1 VVAINNPMQTQRIS
15 DMWRKNLTVL
25 IALISCFSFSGSLWA
40 VGLGQLRADSS
51 INQPLS
57 VRIQLTDLGS
67 TPLDE
72 INVAVAGADNFE
84 RLGVDVVDNFP
95 EIQITLGVDEAG
107 PYARLESASVIRT
120 PYLEVVLDT
129 RWPSGRVLT
138 QHTILLDPPVF
149 LDSEEADVADSA
161 PPGSAPRSDVVEEAV
176 DASITSP
183 RTVTTDRSSTL
194 YSIAMASRP
203 NQSVT
208 VQQMMLAIQR
218 LNPTSFGDGN
228 INRLYAGE
236 ILRLPTEQQILQLS
250 AAEALEA
257 VLLQNQEAEIN
268 SVEQRQISEAAGI
281 AATAATGD
289 QLSVVVTETAALEK
303 ENSVLGARIEELEN
317 RLAISQEELAKAAR
331 ERVDFIARL
340 EAIESQITAA
350 QEIIKLQDAQLAE
363 LTQSLAAA
371 AETRER
377 ETPPAAR
384 NTVDKA
390 TGFFGQP
397 LIAAGAAGL
406 AVLLLVLLLLRR
418 NRESHEEESPGEIT
432 LTEAAQPVTD
442 TMRKQEDLDRELLA
456 ILTDG
461 NEVNVE
467 EKPRRIA
474 TVKSAPAFDPEELT
488 FRAQEAAVETS
499 TSVPIDPIDEDEAA
513 TKLELA
519 YAYHKMGDNEGAAEI
534 LLEVLEEGLSKHKA
548 EAQKLLDVVN
558 ASSGQV
564 DGDSST

>member
-1 VVAINNPMQTQRIS
+1 
-15 DMWRKNLTVL
+15 MWRKNLAVL
-25 IALISCFSFSGSLWA
+25 IALISCFSFSGNLWA

-72 INVAVAGADNFE
+72 INVAVADADNFE

-95 EIQITLGVDEAG
+95 EIQIILGVDEAG

-208 VQQMMLAIQR
+208 VQQTMLAIQR

-257 VLLQNQEAEIN
+257 VLLQNQEAQVN

-456 ILTDG
+456 ILADG

-499 TSVPIDPIDEDEAA
+499 TSVPIEPIDEDEAA

-534 LLEVLEEGLSKHKA
+534 LLEVLEEGSSKHKA

-558 ASSGQV
+558 ASGGQV

>member
-1 VVAINNPMQTQRIS
+1 
-15 DMWRKNLTVL
+15 MWRKNLTVL

-208 VQQMMLAIQR
+208 VQQTMLAIQR

-442 TMRKQEDLDRELLA
+442 TVRKQEDLDRELLA
-456 ILTDG
+456 ILADG

-499 TSVPIDPIDEDEAA
+499 TSVPIEPIDEDEAA

-534 LLEVLEEGLSKHKA
+534 LLEVLDEGSSKHKA

-558 ASSGQV
+558 ASGGQV

>member
-1 VVAINNPMQTQRIS
+1 
-15 DMWRKNLTVL
+15 MWRKNLAVL

-72 INVAVAGADNFE
+72 INVAVADADNFE

-95 EIQITLGVDEAG
+95 EIQIILGVDEAG

-120 PYLEVVLDT
+120 PYLELVLDT

-208 VQQMMLAIQR
+208 VQQTMLAIQR

-442 TMRKQEDLDRELLA
+442 SMRKQEDLDRELLA
-456 ILTDG
+456 ILADG

-499 TSVPIDPIDEDEAA
+499 TSVPIEPIDEDEAA

-534 LLEVLEEGLSKHKA
+534 LLEVLEEGSSKHKA

-558 ASSGQV
+558 ASGGQV

>member
-1 VVAINNPMQTQRIS
+1 MQTERDS
-15 DMWRKNLTVL
+15 DMRRKNLAVL
-25 IALISCFSFSGSLWA
+25 IAFVSCLSFSSSLWA

-72 INVAVAGADNFE
+72 IDVAVAAAENFD
-84 RLGVDVVDNFP
+84 RLGVDVADNFP
-95 EIQITLGVDEAG
+95 DIQITLGVDEEG
-107 PYARLESASVIRT
+107 PYARLESTSVIRT

-149 LDSEEADVADSA
+149 LDSEEAVVADST
-161 PPGSAPRSDVVEEAV
+161 PPGLAPGSDIFDETTDPPIA
-176 DASITSP
+176 SP

-208 VQQMMLAIQR
+208 VQQTMLAIQR

-250 AAEALEA
+250 AAEALEV
-257 VLLQNQEAEIN
+257 VLRQNQEAEVN
-268 SVEQRQISEAAGI
+268 SVEQRQISEPAGI

-331 ERVDFIARL
+331 ERADFIARL

-377 ETPPAAR
+377 EAPPAAR
-384 NTVDKA
+384 NTVKQA

-397 LIAAGAAGL
+397 FIAAGAAGL

-418 NRESHEEESPGEIT
+418 NREGHEEESPGEIT
-432 LTEAAQPVTD
+432 LTEAAQPVTGS
-442 TMRKQEDLDRELLA
+442 MREREDLNSELLA
-456 ILTDG
+456 ILADE
-461 NEVNVE
+461 NEVDVD
-467 EKPRRIA
+467 EKPRRISA
-474 TVKSAPAFDPEELT
+474 VQSAPAFDPDELT
-488 FRAQEAAVETS
+488 FRTQDAAVDTS
-499 TSVPIDPIDEDEAA
+499 SSAPIEPIDEDEAA

-534 LLEVLEEGLSKHKA
+534 LLEVLEEGSSKHKA

-558 ASSGQV
+558 ASGGQV
-564 DGDSST
+564 GGDSSS

>member
-1 VVAINNPMQTQRIS
+1 
-15 DMWRKNLTVL
+15 MWRKNLAVL
-25 IALISCFSFSGSLWA
+25 IALISCFSFSDSLWA

-72 INVAVAGADNFE
+72 INVAVADADNFE

-95 EIQITLGVDEAG
+95 EIQIILGVDEAG

-149 LDSEEADVADSA
+149 LDSEEAVVADSA

-194 YSIAMASRP
+194 YSIALASRP

-208 VQQMMLAIQR
+208 VQQTMLAIQR

-257 VLLQNQEAEIN
+257 VLLQNQEAQVN
-268 SVEQRQISEAAGI
+268 SVELRQISEPAGI
-281 AATAATGD
+281 AATATTGD

-331 ERVDFIARL
+331 ERADFIARL

-397 LIAAGAAGL
+397 LIAVGAAGL

-456 ILTDG
+456 ILADG

-499 TSVPIDPIDEDEAA
+499 TSVPIEPIDEDEAA

-534 LLEVLEEGLSKHKA
+534 LLEVLEEGSSKHKA

-558 ASSGQV
+558 ASGGQV

>member
-1 VVAINNPMQTQRIS
+1 
-15 DMWRKNLTVL
+15 MWRKNLAVL
-25 IALISCFSFSGSLWA
+25 IALISCFSFSDSLWA

-72 INVAVAGADNFE
+72 INVAVADADNFE

-208 VQQMMLAIQR
+208 VQQTMLAIQR

-257 VLLQNQEAEIN
+257 VLLQNQEAQVN

-456 ILTDG
+456 ILADG

-499 TSVPIDPIDEDEAA
+499 TSVPIEPIDEDEAA

-534 LLEVLEEGLSKHKA
+534 LLEVLEEGSSKHKA

-558 ASSGQV
+558 ASGGQV

>member
-1 VVAINNPMQTQRIS
+1 MQTERDS
-15 DMWRKNLTVL
+15 DMRRKNLAVL
-25 IALISCFSFSGSLWA
+25 IAFVSCLSFSSSLWA
-40 VGLGQLRADSS
+40 VGLGQLHADSA

-72 INVAVAGADNFE
+72 IDVTVAAAENFD
-84 RLGVDVVDNFP
+84 RLGVDVADNFP
-95 EIQITLGVDEAG
+95 DIQITLGVDEEG
-107 PYARLESASVIRT
+107 PYARLESTSVIRT

-149 LDSEEADVADSA
+149 LDSEEAVVADST
-161 PPGSAPRSDVVEEAV
+161 PPGLAPGSDIFDETTDPPIA
-176 DASITSP
+176 SP

-208 VQQMMLAIQR
+208 VQQTMLAIQR

-250 AAEALEA
+250 AAEALEV
-257 VLLQNQEAEIN
+257 VLRQNQEAEVN
-268 SVEQRQISEAAGI
+268 SVEQRQISEPAGI

-331 ERVDFIARL
+331 ERADFIARL

-377 ETPPAAR
+377 EAPPAAR
-384 NTVDKA
+384 NTVKQA

-397 LIAAGAAGL
+397 FIAAGAAGL

-418 NRESHEEESPGEIT
+418 NREGHEEESPGEIT
-432 LTEAAQPVTD
+432 LTEAAQPVTGS
-442 TMRKQEDLDRELLA
+442 MREREDLNSELLA
-456 ILTDG
+456 ILADE
-461 NEVNVE
+461 NEVDVD
-467 EKPRRIA
+467 EKPRRISA
-474 TVKSAPAFDPEELT
+474 VQSAPAFDPDELT
-488 FRAQEAAVETS
+488 FRTQDAAVDTS
-499 TSVPIDPIDEDEAA
+499 SSAPIEPIDEDEAA

-534 LLEVLEEGLSKHKA
+534 LLEVLEEGSSKHKA

-558 ASSGQV
+558 ASGEQV
-564 DGDSST
+564 GGDSSS

>member
-1 VVAINNPMQTQRIS
+1 
-15 DMWRKNLTVL
+15 MWRKNLTVL

-72 INVAVAGADNFE
+72 INVAVADADNFE

-208 VQQMMLAIQR
+208 VQQTMLAIQR

-456 ILTDG
+456 ILADG

-499 TSVPIDPIDEDEAA
+499 TSVPIEPIDEDEAA

>member
-1 VVAINNPMQTQRIS
+1 MQTERDS
-15 DMWRKNLTVL
+15 DMRRKNLAVL
-25 IALISCFSFSGSLWA
+25 IAFVSCLSFSSSLWA

-72 INVAVAGADNFE
+72 IDVTVAAAENFD
-84 RLGVDVVDNFP
+84 RLGVDVADNFP
-95 EIQITLGVDEAG
+95 DIQITLGVDEEG
-107 PYARLESASVIRT
+107 PYARLESTSVIRT

-149 LDSEEADVADSA
+149 LDSEEAVVADST
-161 PPGSAPRSDVVEEAV
+161 PPGLAPGSDIFDETTDPPIA
-176 DASITSP
+176 SP

-208 VQQMMLAIQR
+208 VQQTMLAIQR

-250 AAEALEA
+250 AAEALEV
-257 VLLQNQEAEIN
+257 VLRQNQEAEVN
-268 SVEQRQISEAAGI
+268 SVEQRQISEPAGI

-331 ERVDFIARL
+331 ERADFIARL

-377 ETPPAAR
+377 EAPPAAR
-384 NTVDKA
+384 NTVKQA

-397 LIAAGAAGL
+397 FIAAGAAGL

-432 LTEAAQPVTD
+432 LTEAAQPVTGS
-442 TMRKQEDLDRELLA
+442 MREREDLNSELLA
-456 ILTDG
+456 ILADE
-461 NEVNVE
+461 NEVDVD
-467 EKPRRIA
+467 EKPRRISA
-474 TVKSAPAFDPEELT
+474 VQSAPAFDPDELT
-488 FRAQEAAVETS
+488 FRTQDAAVDTS
-499 TSVPIDPIDEDEAA
+499 SSAPIEPIDEDEAA

-534 LLEVLEEGLSKHKA
+534 LLEVLEEGSSKHKA

-558 ASSGQV
+558 ASGGQV
-564 DGDSST
+564 GGDSSS

>member
-1 VVAINNPMQTQRIS
+1 
-15 DMWRKNLTVL
+15 MWRKNLAVL

-72 INVAVAGADNFE
+72 INVAVADADNFE

-95 EIQITLGVDEAG
+95 EIQIILGVDEAG

-208 VQQMMLAIQR
+208 VQQTMLAIQR

-257 VLLQNQEAEIN
+257 VLLQNQEAQVN

-456 ILTDG
+456 ILADG

-499 TSVPIDPIDEDEAA
+499 TSVPIEPIDEDEAA

-534 LLEVLEEGLSKHKA
+534 LLEVLEEGSSKHKA

-558 ASSGQV
+558 ASGGQV

>member
-1 VVAINNPMQTQRIS
+1 
-15 DMWRKNLTVL
+15 MWRKNLTVL

-72 INVAVAGADNFE
+72 INVAVADADNFE

-149 LDSEEADVADSA
+149 LDSEEADVSDSA

-208 VQQMMLAIQR
+208 VQQTMLAIQR

-432 LTEAAQPVTD
+432 LTEAAQPVAD

-456 ILTDG
+456 ILADG

-499 TSVPIDPIDEDEAA
+499 TSVPIEPIDEDEAA

-534 LLEVLEEGLSKHKA
+534 LLEVLDEGSSKHKA

>member
-1 VVAINNPMQTQRIS
+1 
-15 DMWRKNLTVL
+15 MWRKNLTVL

-72 INVAVAGADNFE
+72 INVAVADADNFE

-208 VQQMMLAIQR
+208 VQQTMLAIQR

-432 LTEAAQPVTD
+432 LTEATQPVTD
-442 TMRKQEDLDRELLA
+442 TVRKQEDLDRELLA
-456 ILTDG
+456 ILADG

-499 TSVPIDPIDEDEAA
+499 TSVPIEPIDEDEAA

-534 LLEVLEEGLSKHKA
+534 LLEVLDEGSSKHKA

-558 ASSGQV
+558 ASGGQV
-564 DGDSST
+564 DEDSST

>member
-1 VVAINNPMQTQRIS
+1 
-15 DMWRKNLTVL
+15 MWRKNLTVL

-208 VQQMMLAIQR
+208 VQQTMLAIQR

-456 ILTDG
+456 ILADG

-499 TSVPIDPIDEDEAA
+499 TSVPIEPIDEDEAA

-534 LLEVLEEGLSKHKA
+534 LLEVLDEGSSKHKA

-558 ASSGQV
+558 ASGGQV

>member
-1 VVAINNPMQTQRIS
+1 MQTERDS
-15 DMWRKNLTVL
+15 DMRRKNLAVL
-25 IALISCFSFSGSLWA
+25 IAFVSCLSFSSSLWA

-72 INVAVAGADNFE
+72 IDVTVAAAENFD
-84 RLGVDVVDNFP
+84 RLGVDVADNFP
-95 EIQITLGVDEAG
+95 DIQITLGVDEEG
-107 PYARLESASVIRT
+107 PYARLDSTSVIRT

-149 LDSEEADVADSA
+149 LDSEEAVVADST
-161 PPGSAPRSDVVEEAV
+161 PPGLAPGSDIFDETTDPPIA
-176 DASITSP
+176 SP

-208 VQQMMLAIQR
+208 VQQTMLAIQR

-250 AAEALEA
+250 AAEALEV
-257 VLLQNQEAEIN
+257 VLRQNQEAEVN
-268 SVEQRQISEAAGI
+268 SVEQRQISEPVGI

-331 ERVDFIARL
+331 ERADFIARL

-377 ETPPAAR
+377 EAPPAAR
-384 NTVDKA
+384 NTVKQA

-397 LIAAGAAGL
+397 FIAAGAAGL

-418 NRESHEEESPGEIT
+418 NREGHEEESPGEIT
-432 LTEAAQPVTD
+432 LTEAAQPVTGS
-442 TMRKQEDLDRELLA
+442 MREREDLNSELLA
-456 ILTDG
+456 ILADE
-461 NEVNVE
+461 NEVDVD
-467 EKPRRIA
+467 EKPRRISA
-474 TVKSAPAFDPEELT
+474 VQSAPAFDPDELT
-488 FRAQEAAVETS
+488 FRTQDAAVDTS
-499 TSVPIDPIDEDEAA
+499 SSAPIEPIDEDEAA

-534 LLEVLEEGLSKHKA
+534 LLEVLEEGSSKHKA

-558 ASSGQV
+558 ASGGQV
-564 DGDSST
+564 GGDSSS

>member
-1 VVAINNPMQTQRIS
+1 
-15 DMWRKNLTVL
+15 MWRKNLAVL

-72 INVAVAGADNFE
+72 INVAVADADNFE

-95 EIQITLGVDEAG
+95 EIQIILGVDEAG

-208 VQQMMLAIQR
+208 VQQTMLAIQR

-257 VLLQNQEAEIN
+257 VLLQNQEAQVN

-331 ERVDFIARL
+331 ERADFIARL

-456 ILTDG
+456 ILADG

-499 TSVPIDPIDEDEAA
+499 TSVPIEPIDEDEAA

-534 LLEVLEEGLSKHKA
+534 LLEVLKEGSSKHKA

-558 ASSGQV
+558 ASGGQV

>member
-1 VVAINNPMQTQRIS
+1 MQTERDS
-15 DMWRKNLTVL
+15 DMRRKNLAVL
-25 IALISCFSFSGSLWA
+25 IAFVSCLSFSSSLWA

-72 INVAVAGADNFE
+72 IDVTVAAAENFD
-84 RLGVDVVDNFP
+84 RLGVDVADNFP
-95 EIQITLGVDEAG
+95 DIQITLGVDEEG
-107 PYARLESASVIRT
+107 PYARLESTSVIRT

-149 LDSEEADVADSA
+149 LDSEEAVVADST
-161 PPGSAPRSDVVEEAV
+161 PPGLAPGSDIFDETTDPPIA
-176 DASITSP
+176 SP

-208 VQQMMLAIQR
+208 VQQTMLAIQR

-250 AAEALEA
+250 AAEALEV
-257 VLLQNQEAEIN
+257 VLRQNQEAEVN
-268 SVEQRQISEAAGI
+268 SVEQRQISEPAGI

-331 ERVDFIARL
+331 ERADFIARL

-377 ETPPAAR
+377 EAPPAAR
-384 NTVDKA
+384 NTVKQA

-397 LIAAGAAGL
+397 FIAAGAAGL

-418 NRESHEEESPGEIT
+418 NREGHEEESPGEIT
-432 LTEAAQPVTD
+432 LTEAAQPVTGS
-442 TMRKQEDLDRELLA
+442 MREREDLNSELLA
-456 ILTDG
+456 ILADE
-461 NEVNVE
+461 NEVDVD
-467 EKPRRIA
+467 EKPRRISA
-474 TVKSAPAFDPEELT
+474 VQSAPAFDPDELT
-488 FRAQEAAVETS
+488 FRTQDAAVDTS
-499 TSVPIDPIDEDEAA
+499 SSAPIEPIDEDEAA

-534 LLEVLEEGLSKHKA
+534 LLEVLEEGSSKHKA

-558 ASSGQV
+558 ASGGQV
-564 DGDSST
+564 GGDSSS

>member
-1 VVAINNPMQTQRIS
+1 MQTERDS
-15 DMWRKNLTVL
+15 DMRRKNLAVL
-25 IALISCFSFSGSLWA
+25 IAFVSCLSFSSSLWA

-72 INVAVAGADNFE
+72 IDVTVAAAENFD
-84 RLGVDVVDNFP
+84 RLGVDVADNFP
-95 EIQITLGVDEAG
+95 DIQITLGVDEEG
-107 PYARLESASVIRT
+107 PYARLESTSVIRT

-149 LDSEEADVADSA
+149 LDSEEAVVSDST
-161 PPGSAPRSDVVEEAV
+161 PPGLAPGSDIFDETSDPPIA
-176 DASITSP
+176 SP

-208 VQQMMLAIQR
+208 VQQTMLAIQR

-250 AAEALEA
+250 AAEALEV
-257 VLLQNQEAEIN
+257 VLRQNQEAEVN
-268 SVEQRQISEAAGI
+268 SVEQRKISEPAGI

-331 ERVDFIARL
+331 ERADFIARL

-377 ETPPAAR
+377 EAPPAAR
-384 NTVDKA
+384 NTVKQA

-397 LIAAGAAGL
+397 FIAAGAAGL

-418 NRESHEEESPGEIT
+418 NREGHEEESPGEIT
-432 LTEAAQPVTD
+432 LTEAAQPVTGS
-442 TMRKQEDLDRELLA
+442 MREREDLNSELLA
-456 ILTDG
+456 ILADE
-461 NEVNVE
+461 NEVDVD
-467 EKPRRIA
+467 EKPRRISA
-474 TVKSAPAFDPEELT
+474 VQSAPAFDPDELT
-488 FRAQEAAVETS
+488 FRTQDAAVDTS
-499 TSVPIDPIDEDEAA
+499 SSAPIEPIDEDEAA

-534 LLEVLEEGLSKHKA
+534 LLEVLEEGSSKHKA

-558 ASSGQV
+558 ASGGQV
-564 DGDSST
+564 GGDSSS

>member
-1 VVAINNPMQTQRIS
+1 
-15 DMWRKNLTVL
+15 MWRKNLAVL

-72 INVAVAGADNFE
+72 INVAVADADNFE

-95 EIQITLGVDEAG
+95 EIQIILGVDEAG
-107 PYARLESASVIRT
+107 PYVRLESASVIRT

-208 VQQMMLAIQR
+208 VQQTMLAIQR

-257 VLLQNQEAEIN
+257 VLLQNQEAQVN

-456 ILTDG
+456 ILADG

-499 TSVPIDPIDEDEAA
+499 TSVPIEPIDEDEAA

-534 LLEVLEEGLSKHKA
+534 LLEVLEEGSSKHKA

-558 ASSGQV
+558 ASGGQV

>member
-1 VVAINNPMQTQRIS
+1 
-15 DMWRKNLTVL
+15 MWRKNLTVL

-40 VGLGQLRADSS
+40 VGLGLLRADSS

-72 INVAVAGADNFE
+72 INVAVADADNFE

-208 VQQMMLAIQR
+208 VQQTMLAIQR

-432 LTEAAQPVTD
+432 LTEATQPVTD

-456 ILTDG
+456 ILADG

-499 TSVPIDPIDEDEAA
+499 TSVPIEPIDEDEAA

-534 LLEVLEEGLSKHKA
+534 LLEVLDEGSSKHKA

-558 ASSGQV
+558 ASGGQV

>member
-149 LDSEEADVADSA
+149 LDSEEADVSDSA

-208 VQQMMLAIQR
+208 VQQTMLAIQR

-432 LTEAAQPVTD
+432 LTEATQPVTD
-442 TMRKQEDLDRELLA
+442 TVRKQEDLDRELLA

-499 TSVPIDPIDEDEAA
+499 TSVPIEPIDEDEAA

-534 LLEVLEEGLSKHKA
+534 LLEVLDEGSSKHKA

-558 ASSGQV
+558 ASGGQV

>member
-1 VVAINNPMQTQRIS
+1 MQTQRIS

-72 INVAVAGADNFE
+72 INVAVADADNFE

-208 VQQMMLAIQR
+208 VQQTMLAIQR

-432 LTEAAQPVTD
+432 LTEATQPVTD

-456 ILTDG
+456 ILADG

-499 TSVPIDPIDEDEAA
+499 TSVPIEPIDEDEAA

-534 LLEVLEEGLSKHKA
+534 LLEVLDEGSSKHKA

-558 ASSGQV
+558 ASGGQV

>member
-1 VVAINNPMQTQRIS
+1 
-15 DMWRKNLTVL
+15 MWRKNLAVL

-72 INVAVAGADNFE
+72 INVAVADADNFE

-95 EIQITLGVDEAG
+95 EIQIILGVDEAG

-208 VQQMMLAIQR
+208 VQQTMLAIQR

-257 VLLQNQEAEIN
+257 VLLQNQEAQVN

-331 ERVDFIARL
+331 ERADFIARL

-456 ILTDG
+456 ILADG

-499 TSVPIDPIDEDEAA
+499 TSVPIEPIDEDEAA

-534 LLEVLEEGLSKHKA
+534 LLEVLEEGSSKHKA

-558 ASSGQV
+558 ASGGQV

>member
-1 VVAINNPMQTQRIS
+1 
-15 DMWRKNLTVL
+15 MWRKNLTVL

-72 INVAVAGADNFE
+72 INVAVADADNFE

-95 EIQITLGVDEAG
+95 EIQITLGVDEEG

-120 PYLEVVLDT
+120 PYLELVLDT

-183 RTVTTDRSSTL
+183 RTITTDRSSTL

-208 VQQMMLAIQR
+208 VQQTMLAIQR

-257 VLLQNQEAEIN
+257 VLLQNQEAQVN

-499 TSVPIDPIDEDEAA
+499 TSVPIEPIDEDEAA

-534 LLEVLEEGLSKHKA
+534 LLEVLDEGSSKHKA

-558 ASSGQV
+558 ASGGQV

>member
-1 VVAINNPMQTQRIS
+1 MVAINNPMQTQRIS
-15 DMWRKNLTVL
+15 DMWRKNLAVL

-72 INVAVAGADNFE
+72 INVAVADADNFE

-95 EIQITLGVDEAG
+95 EIQIILGVDEAG

-208 VQQMMLAIQR
+208 VQQTMLAIQR

-257 VLLQNQEAEIN
+257 VLLQNQEAQVN

-456 ILTDG
+456 ILADG

-499 TSVPIDPIDEDEAA
+499 TSVPIEPIDEDEAA

-534 LLEVLEEGLSKHKA
+534 LLEVLEEGSSKHKA

-558 ASSGQV
+558 ASGGQV

>member
-1 VVAINNPMQTQRIS
+1 MQTERDS
-15 DMWRKNLTVL
+15 DMRRKNLAVL
-25 IALISCFSFSGSLWA
+25 IAFVSCLSFSSSLWA

-72 INVAVAGADNFE
+72 IDVAVAAAENFD
-84 RLGVDVVDNFP
+84 RLGVDVADNFP
-95 EIQITLGVDEAG
+95 DIQITLGVDEEG
-107 PYARLESASVIRT
+107 PYARLESTSVIRT

-149 LDSEEADVADSA
+149 LDSEEAVVADST
-161 PPGSAPRSDVVEEAV
+161 PPGLAPGSDIFDETA
-176 DASITSP
+176 DPPIASP

-208 VQQMMLAIQR
+208 VQQTMLAIQR

-250 AAEALEA
+250 AAEALEV
-257 VLLQNQEAEIN
+257 VLRQNQEAEVN
-268 SVEQRQISEAAGI
+268 SVEQRQISEPAGI

-331 ERVDFIARL
+331 ERADFIARL

-377 ETPPAAR
+377 EAPPAAR
-384 NTVDKA
+384 NTVKQA

-397 LIAAGAAGL
+397 FIAAGAAGL

-418 NRESHEEESPGEIT
+418 NREGHEEESPGEIT
-432 LTEAAQPVTD
+432 LTEAAQPVTGS
-442 TMRKQEDLDRELLA
+442 MREREDLNSELLA
-456 ILTDG
+456 ILADE
-461 NEVNVE
+461 NEVDVD
-467 EKPRRIA
+467 EKPRRISA
-474 TVKSAPAFDPEELT
+474 VQSAPAFDPDELT
-488 FRAQEAAVETS
+488 FRTQDAAVDTS
-499 TSVPIDPIDEDEAA
+499 SSAPIEPIDEDEAA

-534 LLEVLEEGLSKHKA
+534 LLEVLEEGSSKHKA

-558 ASSGQV
+558 ASGEQV
-564 DGDSST
+564 GGDSSS

>member
-1 VVAINNPMQTQRIS
+1 
-15 DMWRKNLTVL
+15 MWRKNLAVL
-25 IALISCFSFSGSLWA
+25 IALISCFSFSDSLWA

-72 INVAVAGADNFE
+72 INVAVADADNFE

-95 EIQITLGVDEAG
+95 EIQIILGVDEAG

-208 VQQMMLAIQR
+208 VQQTMLAIQR

-257 VLLQNQEAEIN
+257 VLLQNQEAQVN

-456 ILTDG
+456 ILADG

-499 TSVPIDPIDEDEAA
+499 TSVPIEPIDEDEAA

-534 LLEVLEEGLSKHKA
+534 LLEVLEEGSSKHKA

-558 ASSGQV
+558 ASGGQV

>member
-1 VVAINNPMQTQRIS
+1 
-15 DMWRKNLTVL
+15 MWRKNLAVL

-72 INVAVAGADNFE
+72 INVAVADADNFE

-95 EIQITLGVDEAG
+95 EIQIILGVDEAG

-208 VQQMMLAIQR
+208 VQQTMLAIQR

-257 VLLQNQEAEIN
+257 VLLQNQEAQVN
-268 SVEQRQISEAAGI
+268 SVELRQISEPAGI
-281 AATAATGD
+281 AATATTGD

-331 ERVDFIARL
+331 ERADFIARL

-456 ILTDG
+456 ILADG

-499 TSVPIDPIDEDEAA
+499 TSVPIEPIDEDEAA

-534 LLEVLEEGLSKHKA
+534 LLEVLEEGSSKHKA

-558 ASSGQV
+558 ASGGQV

>member
-1 VVAINNPMQTQRIS
+1 
-15 DMWRKNLTVL
+15 MWRKNLTVL

-72 INVAVAGADNFE
+72 INVAVADADNFE

-208 VQQMMLAIQR
+208 VQQTMLAIQR

-418 NRESHEEESPGEIT
+418 NRGSHEEESPSEIT

-456 ILTDG
+456 ILADG

-499 TSVPIDPIDEDEAA
+499 TSVPIEPIDEDEAA

-534 LLEVLEEGLSKHKA
+534 LLEVLDEGSSKHKA

-558 ASSGQV
+558 ASGGQV

>member
-1 VVAINNPMQTQRIS
+1 MVAINNPMQTQRIS
-15 DMWRKNLTVL
+15 DMWRKNLTVF

-72 INVAVAGADNFE
+72 INVAVADADNFE
-84 RLGVDVVDNFP
+84 RLGVNVVDNFP

-149 LDSEEADVADSA
+149 LDSEEADVAEST
-161 PPGSAPRSDVVEEAV
+161 PPGFAPRSDVVEEAV
-176 DASITSP
+176 DASNTSP

-208 VQQMMLAIQR
+208 VQQTMLAIQR

-257 VLLQNQEAEIN
+257 VLLQNQEAQVN

-281 AATAATGD
+281 AATATTGD

-418 NRESHEEESPGEIT
+418 NRESHEEESPDEIT
-432 LTEAAQPVTD
+432 LTEAAQPVTES
-442 TMRKQEDLDRELLA
+442 MRKQEDLDRELLA
-456 ILTDG
+456 ILADG

-474 TVKSAPAFDPEELT
+474 TVQSTPAFDPDELT

-499 TSVPIDPIDEDEAA
+499 TSVPIEPIDEDEAA

-534 LLEVLEEGLSKHKA
+534 LLEVLEEGSSKHKA

-558 ASSGQV
+558 SSGGQV

>member
-1 VVAINNPMQTQRIS
+1 MQTERDS
-15 DMWRKNLTVL
+15 DMRRKNLAVL
-25 IALISCFSFSGSLWA
+25 IAFVSCLSFSSSLWA
-40 VGLGQLRADSS
+40 VGLGQLHADSS

-72 INVAVAGADNFE
+72 IDVAVAAAENFD
-84 RLGVDVVDNFP
+84 RLGVDVADNFP
-95 EIQITLGVDEAG
+95 DIQITLGVDEEG
-107 PYARLESASVIRT
+107 PYARLESTSVIRT

-149 LDSEEADVADSA
+149 LDSEEAVVADST
-161 PPGSAPRSDVVEEAV
+161 PPGLAPGSDIFDETTDPPIA
-176 DASITSP
+176 SP

-208 VQQMMLAIQR
+208 VQQTMLAIQR

-250 AAEALEA
+250 AAEALEV
-257 VLLQNQEAEIN
+257 VLRQNQEAEVN
-268 SVEQRQISEAAGI
+268 SVEQRQISEPAGI

-331 ERVDFIARL
+331 ERADFIARL

-377 ETPPAAR
+377 EAPPAAR
-384 NTVDKA
+384 NTVKQA

-397 LIAAGAAGL
+397 FIAAGAAGL

-418 NRESHEEESPGEIT
+418 NREGHEEESPGEIT
-432 LTEAAQPVTD
+432 LTEAAQPVTGS
-442 TMRKQEDLDRELLA
+442 MREREDLNSELLA
-456 ILTDG
+456 ILADE
-461 NEVNVE
+461 NEVDVD
-467 EKPRRIA
+467 EKPRRISA
-474 TVKSAPAFDPEELT
+474 VQSAPAFDPDELT
-488 FRAQEAAVETS
+488 FRTQDAAVDTS
-499 TSVPIDPIDEDEAA
+499 SSAPIEPIDEDEAA

-534 LLEVLEEGLSKHKA
+534 LLEVLEEGSSKHKA

-558 ASSGQV
+558 ASGGQV
-564 DGDSST
+564 GGDSSS

>member
-1 VVAINNPMQTQRIS
+1 
-15 DMWRKNLTVL
+15 MWRKNLTVL

-72 INVAVAGADNFE
+72 INVAVADADNFE

-95 EIQITLGVDEAG
+95 EIQIILGVDEAG

-208 VQQMMLAIQR
+208 VQQTMLAIQR

-257 VLLQNQEAEIN
+257 VLLQNQEAQVN
-268 SVEQRQISEAAGI
+268 SVELRQISEPAGI
-281 AATAATGD
+281 AATATTGD

-331 ERVDFIARL
+331 ERADFIARL
-340 EAIESQITAA
+340 EVIESQITAA

-456 ILTDG
+456 ILADG

-499 TSVPIDPIDEDEAA
+499 TSVPIEPIDEDEAA

-534 LLEVLEEGLSKHKA
+534 LLEVLEEGSSKHKA

-558 ASSGQV
+558 ASGGQI

>member
-1 VVAINNPMQTQRIS
+1 MR
-15 DMWRKNLTVL
+15 RKNRAFL
-25 IALISCFSFSGSLWA
+25 IALVSCLSFSSSLWA

-57 VRIQLTDLGS
+57 VRIQLVDLGS

-72 INVAVAGADNFE
+72 ISVAVADVENFDRLDVEVADNF
-84 RLGVDVVDNFP
+84 P
-95 EIQITLGVDEAG
+95 AIQISLGVDEEG

-149 LDSEEADVADSA
+149 LDSEEAVVADSMQDVA
-161 PPGSAPRSDVVEEAV
+161 PSSSVVEETAEP
-176 DASITSP
+176 SIASP
-183 RTVTTDRSSTL
+183 RSVTTDRASTL

-203 NQSVT
+203 NRSVT
-208 VQQMMLAIQR
+208 VQQTMLAIQR
-218 LNPTSFGDGN
+218 LNPSSFGDGN

-236 ILRLPTEQQILQLS
+236 ILRPPTGERVLQLS

-257 VLLQNQEAEIN
+257 VLRQNQAAGVD
-268 SVEQRQISEAAGI
+268 SVEPPQTSEPAGI
-281 AATAATGD
+281 TATAATGD
-289 QLSVVVTETAALEK
+289 QLSVVVTETAALEE
-303 ENSVLGARIEELEN
+303 ENSVLDARIKELEN

-331 ERVDFIARL
+331 ERADFIARL

-371 AETRER
+371 AEARER
-377 ETPPAAR
+377 EAPTATR
-384 NTVDKA
+384 NTVNQA

-397 LIAAGAAGL
+397 LIVAGAAGL

-418 NRESHEEESPGEIT
+418 NRENHEEDNSSEIT
-432 LTEAAQPVTD
+432 LSEAARPMSDSEREQD
-442 TMRKQEDLDRELLA
+442 ELNSELLA
-456 ILTDG
+456 ILSGD
-461 NEVNVE
+461 NEVDVE
-467 EKPRRIA
+467 DKPRSSA
-474 TVKSAPAFDPEELT
+474 AVHSAPAFDPDELT
-488 FRAQEAAVETS
+488 FRTQEAAVEPS
-499 TSVPIDPIDEDEAA
+499 SPAPIESIDEDEAA

-519 YAYHKMGDNEGAAEI
+519 YAYHKMGDSVGAAEI
-534 LLEVLEEGLSKHKA
+534 LLEVLEEGTSKHKA
-548 EAQKLLDVVN
+548 EAQKLLNVVR
-558 ASSGQV
+558 ATGRLV
-564 DGDSST
+564 DGDSGS

>member
-1 VVAINNPMQTQRIS
+1 
-15 DMWRKNLTVL
+15 MWRKNLTVL

-208 VQQMMLAIQR
+208 VQQTMLAIQR

-432 LTEAAQPVTD
+432 LTEATQPVTD

-456 ILTDG
+456 ILADG

-499 TSVPIDPIDEDEAA
+499 TSVPIEPIDEDEAA

-534 LLEVLEEGLSKHKA
+534 LLEVLDEGSSKHKA

-558 ASSGQV
+558 ASGGQV

>member
-1 VVAINNPMQTQRIS
+1 MQTERDS
-15 DMWRKNLTVL
+15 DMRRKNLAVL
-25 IALISCFSFSGSLWA
+25 IAVVSCLSFSSSLWA
-40 VGLGQLRADSS
+40 VGLGQLHADSS

-72 INVAVAGADNFE
+72 IDVTVAAAENFD
-84 RLGVDVVDNFP
+84 RLGVDVADNFP
-95 EIQITLGVDEAG
+95 DIQITLGVDEEG
-107 PYARLESASVIRT
+107 PYARLESTSVIRT

-149 LDSEEADVADSA
+149 LDSEEAVVADST
-161 PPGSAPRSDVVEEAV
+161 PPGLAPGSDIFDETTDPPIA
-176 DASITSP
+176 SP

-208 VQQMMLAIQR
+208 VQQTMLAIQR

-250 AAEALEA
+250 AAEALEV
-257 VLLQNQEAEIN
+257 VLRQNQEAEVN
-268 SVEQRQISEAAGI
+268 SVEQRQISEPAGI

-331 ERVDFIARL
+331 ERADFIARL

-377 ETPPAAR
+377 EAPPAAR
-384 NTVDKA
+384 NTVKQA

-397 LIAAGAAGL
+397 FIAAGAAGL

-418 NRESHEEESPGEIT
+418 NREGHEEESPGEIT
-432 LTEAAQPVTD
+432 LTEAAQPVTGS
-442 TMRKQEDLDRELLA
+442 MREREDLNSELLA
-456 ILTDG
+456 ILADE
-461 NEVNVE
+461 NEVDVD
-467 EKPRRIA
+467 EKPRRISA
-474 TVKSAPAFDPEELT
+474 VQSAPAFDPDELT
-488 FRAQEAAVETS
+488 FRTQDAAVDTS
-499 TSVPIDPIDEDEAA
+499 SSAPIEPIDEDEAA

-534 LLEVLEEGLSKHKA
+534 LLEVLEEGSSKHKA

-558 ASSGQV
+558 ASGGQV
-564 DGDSST
+564 GGDSSS